1 MRNRTL
7 HMLLLPIGMILGCGQ
22 SADTEKPILTGQAVS
37 YDRAQY
43 ELQEEPA
50 GVMGVIAAR
59 EEAEQ
64 DQELVVV
71 GRVSD
76 RIEGLAAFT
85 LLDASISL
93 VSDGED
99 TGDDEIC
106 TGDCCASERTAC
118 TILVKFLDQDGY
130 PLSVDSQQLL
140 GFSDSDM
147 LVVRGRVIKDQSANI
162 SLIADGVYIR
172 R

>member
-1 MRNRTL
+1 MRNRIL
-7 HMLLLPIGMILGCGQ
+7 ILLLLPIGMILGCGQ
-22 SADTEKPILTGQAVS
+22 SADIEKPILTGQAVS

-85 LLDASISL
+85 LLDASMSL

-106 TGDCCASERTAC
+106 TGDCCASERAAC
-118 TILVKFLDQDGY
+118 TMLVKILDQDGY
-130 PLSVDSQQLL
+130 PLSIDSQQLL

-147 LVVRGRVIKDQSANI
+147 LVVKGRVIKDESANI

>member
-1 MRNRTL
+1 MRIKIL
-7 HMLLLPIGMILGCGQ
+7 HMLLLPIGMFLGCGQ
-22 SADTEKPILTGQAVS
+22 SADIEKPILTGQAVS
-37 YDRAQY
+37 YDWAQF
-43 ELQEEPA
+43 ELQQEPA
-50 GVMGVIAAR
+50 GVIGVIAAR

-71 GRVSD
+71 GRVSA

-85 LLDASISL
+85 LLDASMSL

-99 TGDDEIC
+99 NGDDEIC
-106 TGDCCASERTAC
+106 TGDCCASERAAC
-118 TILVKFLDQDGY
+118 TMLVKFLGQDGY
-130 PLSVDSQQLL
+130 PLSIDSQQLL

-147 LVVRGRVIKDQSANI
+147 LVVKGRVIKDQSANI